1 MATEKN
7 FKVKNGVSVGTNVT
21 FDSATAGGVLSWNS
35 TDQTL
40 DITLNSQV
48 TLQTGQETLFY
59 AKASAAIANG
69 DVVMFAGAQ
78 GDHLLIAKADM
89 QSVGF
94 KPEYIIGVATQ
105 SFSTNEFGFVTA
117 FGKVRELNT
126 SAYAEGTILYLNPS
140 VAGALTSTA
149 PTNGSHVLQMAAVVR
164 QHASQGAI
172 FVRPIH
178 KEHLN
183 ELQGVNVS
191 SLTDGQALT
200 WNAST
205 SKWVNTTVVASVN
218 GVTGAVTATNLLDA
232 VKSVDGA
239 GSGLDADLLDGQHAS
254 YYTNEAINNAIAL
267 SIALG

>member
-1 MATEKN
+1 MSVSKD
-7 FKVKNGVSVGTNVT
+7 FKVKNGVSLGTSIT
-21 FDSATAGGVLSWNS
+21 FESATAGGVLSWNS
-35 TDQTL
+35 IDQTL

-48 TLQTGQETLFY
+48 TLQTGQEQLFY
-59 AKASAAIANG
+59 AKATAAIANG

-94 KPEYIIGVATQ
+94 KPEYVIGVATQ
-105 SFSTNEFGFVTA
+105 SFSTNDFGFVSA
-117 FGKVRELNT
+117 FGKVRGLNT
-126 SAYAEGTILYLNPS
+126 NGFTEGTILYLNPS
-140 VAGALTSTA
+140 VAGALTSTE
-149 PTNGSHVLQMAAVVR
+149 PTNGSHVLQMAAVVK
-164 QHASQGAI
+164 QHATQGTI
-172 FVRPIH
+172 FVRPTH
-178 KEHLN
+178 KPHLD
-183 ELQGVNVS
+183 EIQGVNIS
-191 SLTDGQALT
+191 SPTDGQALT

-232 VKSVDGA
+232 VKTVDGA